1 MTCVIHELPYNRVV
15 AHSGPRFVRLAHRM
29 GGTRMLAL
37 PLLRALAVLA
47 GAVWVFASWS
57 RDTSWAGVHVTLL
70 AFFGYSVGLIAAL
83 ARWPHALLRHNRV
96 VLAVDVAFALLLIR
110 FTGGPTSSLFLAL
123 LLIVGVQA
131 YYYGLRRGLFV
142 AAGAGSAYALSV
154 WPDLGRGVAADVFIQ
169 VLVLGGT
176 ALGVGLIGQAE
187 DAERFNVATL
197 SGEAQARE
205 RFIRSVLDN
214 LYEGVVA
221 LDTQG
226 RITAWNRA
234 MEERCGL
241 PAAAVLGQ
249 RLLECVP
256 TYGREAVAGP
266 LGSLLR
272 GEASE
277 FTLEAVEHETARGE
291 RVVQNLKGRILRD
304 GGRPAGAVLLVQD
317 VTGRVALERSARQA
331 EKLAAVGT
339 LAAGLAHELNNP
351 IGIISSRIEIM
362 LLEAESQALP
372 PAVLAD
378 LHVLHRHAQR
388 VGRIAQGLLSFSR
401 WSPGVRGT
409 VDVNVLVEDTMLL
422 IEEQLARK
430 RIVVKRSLAP
440 WLPPVEGD
448 ANALQQVVLNL
459 VTNARDVLTDGG
471 EISIGTA
478 PVLDGSGG
486 AVRLTVRDNGPGIPP
501 EVLPR
506 IFDPFFTTKP
516 DGTGLG
522 LSISYGIVKEHGG
535 TIEVQ
540 SRPGE
545 GTAFVLTLPARGG
558 AR

>member
-1 MTCVIHELPYNRVV
+1 
-15 AHSGPRFVRLAHRM
+15 M
-29 GGTRMLAL
+29 GGTRVLAL

-57 RDTSWAGVHVTLL
+57 RYTSWAGVHFTLL
-70 AFFGYSVGLIAAL
+70 AFLGYSIGLSAAL
-83 ARWPHALLRHNRV
+83 ARWPHVLLRHNRV

-110 FTGGPTSSLFLAL
+110 FTGGPRSSLFLAL

-142 AAGAGSAYALSV
+142 AGGAGSAYALSV
-154 WPDLGRGVAADVFIQ
+154 WPELGHDVAADVIIQ
-169 VLVLGGT
+169 LLVLGGT

-187 DAERFNVATL
+187 DAERLNVATL
-197 SGEAQARE
+197 SGQAQARE

-226 RITAWNRA
+226 RVTAWNRA

-249 RLLECVP
+249 PLLECVP

-272 GEASE
+272 GESSE

-291 RVVQNLKGRILRD
+291 HVLQNLKGRILRD
-304 GGRPAGAVLLVQD
+304 GGRPVGAVLLVQD

-331 EKLAAVGT
+331 EKLAALGT

-388 VGRIAQGLLSFSR
+388 VGKIAQGLLSFSR
-401 WSPGVRGT
+401 WSPGARGT

-422 IEEQLARK
+422 IEEQLTRK
-430 RIVVKRSLAP
+430 GIAVKRALAS

-459 VTNARDVLTDGG
+459 VTNARDVLASGG
-471 EISIGTA
+471 EISIETA

-501 EVLPR
+501 EMLPR
-506 IFDPFFTTKP
+506 IFDPFFTTKA

-522 LSISYGIVKEHGG
+522 LSISYGIVKEHQG
-535 TIEVQ
+535 TIGVQ

-545 GTAFVLTLPARGG
+545 GTTFVVTLPAHGG
-558 AR
+558 PR

>member
-1 MTCVIHELPYNRVV
+1 
-15 AHSGPRFVRLAHRM
+15 VRLAHRL
-29 GGTRMLAL
+29 GGTRVLAL
-37 PLLRALAVLA
+37 PLLRFLAMLA
-47 GAVWVFASWS
+47 GGVWVLLSSS
-57 RDTSWAGVHVTLL
+57 RFPSLAGVHLTLL
-70 AFFGYSVGLIAAL
+70 AFFVYSLSLIAAL
-83 ARWPHALLRHNRV
+83 GRWPHVLLRWNSV
-96 VLAVDVAFALLLIR
+96 VLVVDLAFALLLIR
-110 FTGGPTSSLFLAL
+110 FTGGPDSSLFLAL
-123 LLIVGVQA
+123 LLIVGLQA
-131 YYYGLRRGLFV
+131 YYYGLRRGLLV
-142 AAGAGSAYALSV
+142 AGGAGTAYLLMV
-154 WPDLGRGVAADVFIQ
+154 WPEIRQSLADIVIQ
-169 VLVLGGT
+169 LIVLGGT

-187 DAERFNVATL
+187 DAERLNVAALT
-197 SGEAQARE
+197 GEVQDRE

-221 LDTQG
+221 LDPQG
-226 RITAWNRA
+226 RVTAWNRT

-241 PAAAVLGQ
+241 PAAAVLG
-249 RLLECVP
+249 RPLFDCVP
-256 TYGREAVAGP
+256 TYGREAPAAP
-266 LGSLLR
+266 LSRLLR
-272 GEASE
+272 GETSE
-277 FTLEAVEHETARGE
+277 FTLEAVAHETARGE
-291 RVVQNLKGRILRD
+291 HVIQNLKGRILRV

-388 VGRIAQGLLSFSR
+388 VGKIAQGLLSFSR
-401 WSPGVRGT
+401 WSPGARGA
-409 VDVNVLVEDTMLL
+409 VDLNALVEDTMLL
-422 IEEQLARK
+422 IEKQLTRK
-430 RIVVKRSLAP
+430 GITVKRSLAS
-440 WLPPVEGD
+440 WLPAVEGD

-459 VTNARDVLTDGG
+459 MTNARDVLTEGG
-471 EISIGTA
+471 EISIETT

-506 IFDPFFTTKP
+506 IFDPFFTTKA

-522 LSISYGIVKEHGG
+522 LSISYGIVKEHQG
-535 TIEVQ
+535 TIDVQ

-545 GTAFVLTLPARGG
+545 GTTFVLTLPGHGSGR
-558 AR
+558 